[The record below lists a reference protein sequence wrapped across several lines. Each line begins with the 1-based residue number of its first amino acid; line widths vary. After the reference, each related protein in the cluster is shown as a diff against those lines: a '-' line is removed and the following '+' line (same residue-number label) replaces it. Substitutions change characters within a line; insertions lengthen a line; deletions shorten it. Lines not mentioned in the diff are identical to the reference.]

1 MTFTSPIFLFG
12 LLPWLLLVIWL
23 TKRNVLARQLILI
36 AANSIFYIWGG
47 VGNFLF
53 ICGYVLS
60 ICFFSELLYRFH
72 NKKLFILSIV
82 SSVLPLIMMK
92 YTAFAIENINSMME
106 WNLVPPKWIV
116 PTGISFFTFE
126 AVSLLVDIYSGRIYS
141 RSSLLT
147 TFLYLTFFPT
157 IVSGPI
163 LRFQS
168 FQSDIMKCPNTL
180 NIGMAGEQIVLGL
193 GKKVLIADKL
203 APLVNYYF
211 DGIVTGN
218 SFSTTGLWL
227 GSIAFSLQLYFD
239 FSGYSD
245 MAIGIGRL
253 LGFEMCKNFQD
264 PYCASSISEFWR
276 RWHISLS
283 QWFRDYVYIP
293 LGGNRCTRSKH
304 VFNLLVVWLLTGIW
318 HGADWSFVV
327 WGIGYFLLLCAEKY
341 IPFVSRIGKKKLGHL
356 YTLFFVNI
364 LWVFFRADDLSA
376 AIKYLSGMFDST
388 GVLLPEAKAIRFI
401 PYLLLALLCC
411 IPWKR
416 MTSSVQQSRTVR
428 VFRGLSIIF
437 IGFLAVCAVINTT
450 YMPYIYG
457 SF

>member
-1 MTFTSPIFLFG
+1 
-12 LLPWLLLVIWL
+12 
-23 TKRNVLARQLILI
+23 
-36 AANSIFYIWGG
+36 
-47 VGNFLF
+47 
-53 ICGYVLS
+53 
-60 ICFFSELLYRFH
+60 
-72 NKKLFILSIV
+72 
-82 SSVLPLIMMK
+82 
-92 YTAFAIENINSMME
+92 
-106 WNLVPPKWIV
+106 
-116 PTGISFFTFE
+116 
-126 AVSLLVDIYSGRIYS
+126 
-141 RSSLLT
+141 
-147 TFLYLTFFPT
+147 
-157 IVSGPI
+157 
-163 LRFQS
+163 
-168 FQSDIMKCPNTL
+168 
-180 NIGMAGEQIVLGL
+180 
-193 GKKVLIADKL
+193 
-203 APLVNYYF
+203 
-211 DGIVTGN
+211 
-218 SFSTTGLWL
+218 
-227 GSIAFSLQLYFD
+227 
-239 FSGYSD
+239 

-428 VFRGLSIIF
+428 VFRGLSIMF